1 MAALPLYR
9 KCRKYLR
16 LGDIG
21 LGYTLLLTP
30 SPDSNSVVSL
40 RIRTFYYLLFIIIRH
55 TRYSSSPLSPSDWL
69 IYAPGWSTGLPDPG
83 PDWPDAGDSPTASA

>member
-30 SPDSNSVVSL
+30 SPDSNSGITPYPDL
-40 RIRTFYYLLFIIIRH
+40 LLFIIYYY
-55 TRYSSSPLSPSDWL
+55 TAYSV
-69 IYAPGWSTGLPDPG
+69 
-83 PDWPDAGDSPTASA
+83 